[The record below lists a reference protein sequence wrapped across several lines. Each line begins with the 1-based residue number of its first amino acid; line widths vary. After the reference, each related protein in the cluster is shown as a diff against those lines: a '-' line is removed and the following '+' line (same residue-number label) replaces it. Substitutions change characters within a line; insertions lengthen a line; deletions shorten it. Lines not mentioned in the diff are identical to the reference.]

1 MALCQHNARFALL
14 NLLVCRRKVFE
25 QDSPRHA
32 IDNKMM
38 HDQQEPLAAVSE
50 IHSNQAQKRS
60 GQRQTSLGRR
70 SDGGDFGSIANPAST
85 PKQFRGLRCGAVIRA
100 PNAFDL
106 FEA

>member
-1 MALCQHNARFALL
+1 
-14 NLLVCRRKVFE
+14 
-25 QDSPRHA
+25 
-32 IDNKMM
+32 M

-85 PKQFRGLRCGAVIRA
+85 PKQFRGRQVWRRKSARQTPSISSKRRRKAVVMRDDRRL
-100 PNAFDL
+100 P
-106 FEA
+106 